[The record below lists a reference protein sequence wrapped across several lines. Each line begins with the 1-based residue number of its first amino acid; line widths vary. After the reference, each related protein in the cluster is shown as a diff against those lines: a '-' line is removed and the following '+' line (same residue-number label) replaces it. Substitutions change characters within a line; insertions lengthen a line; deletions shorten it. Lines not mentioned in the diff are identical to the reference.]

1 MNNNDDFEIEDS
13 KLCKKVSQDGVTLR
27 VEISRLIGSDDGWSL
42 EVVDHEG
49 GATVWKGSFET
60 DKEAYAEFQRT
71 LDLEGIRSFASRPFG
86 KTTMT

>member
-1 MNNNDDFEIEDS
+1 MNDNDDFEIENS
-13 KLCKKVSQDGVTLR
+13 LLCGKVSLDGITLQ
-27 VEISRLIGSDDGWSL
+27 VEISRLIGSDEGWSL

-49 GATVWKGSFET
+49 GSTVWKGSFET

-71 LDLEGIRSFASRPFG
+71 LDLEGVRSFASRPFG